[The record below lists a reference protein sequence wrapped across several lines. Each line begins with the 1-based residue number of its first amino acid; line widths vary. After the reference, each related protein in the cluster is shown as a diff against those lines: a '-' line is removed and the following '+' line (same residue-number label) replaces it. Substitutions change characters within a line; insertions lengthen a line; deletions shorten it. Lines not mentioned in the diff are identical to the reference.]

1 MTQERANEIER
12 KVIYAELNYM
22 PYDTIDNVSA
32 FHVGRMLGIMQKTL
46 HDELEKEISKE
57 ISVNTESEDE

>member
-1 MTQERANEIER
+1 MTSERANEIER

-32 FHVGRMLGIMQKTL
+32 FHVGRMMGIMQRIL
-46 HDELEKEISKE
+46 HEELEKEIDRKE
-57 ISVNTESEDE
+57 TNNE

>member
-32 FHVGRMLGIMQKTL
+32 FHIGRMLGIMQKTL
-46 HDELEKEISKE
+46 HDELKNEISPNVKCEVKE
-57 ISVNTESEDE
+57 

>member
-32 FHVGRMLGIMQKTL
+32 FNVGRMLGIMQKTL
-46 HDELEKEISKE
+46 HDELEKEISKNVKCE
-57 ISVNTESEDE
+57 VKE

>member
-1 MTQERANEIER
+1 MTAERANEIER

-32 FHVGRMLGIMQKTL
+32 FHVGRMMGIMQTIL
-46 HDELEKEISKE
+46 HEELDKEIDRKE
-57 ISVNTESEDE
+57 TNNE

>member
-12 KVIYAELNYM
+12 KVIYTQLNYM

-32 FHVGRMLGIMQKTL
+32 FHIGRMLGIMQKTL
-46 HDELEKEISKE
+46 HNELEKEIGNKE
-57 ISVNTESEDE
+57 E

>member
-32 FHVGRMLGIMQKTL
+32 FHIGRMLGIMQKTL
-46 HDELEKEISKE
+46 HDELEKEIENK
-57 ISVNTESEDE
+57 EDE

>member
-46 HDELEKEISKE
+46 HDELKNEISLNVKCEVKE
-57 ISVNTESEDE
+57 

>member
-1 MTQERANEIER
+1 MGMTIDRANEIER
-12 KVIYAELNYM
+12 KVIYVQLNYM

-46 HDELEKEISKE
+46 HDELNKEVE
-57 ISVNTESEDE
+57 NETDD

>member
-1 MTQERANEIER
+1 MTQERANEKER

-32 FHVGRMLGIMQKTL
+32 FHIGRMMGMMQKVL
-46 HDELEKEISKE
+46 HEELEKEVDNADS
-57 ISVNTESEDE
+57 N

>member
-1 MTQERANEIER
+1 MTPERANEIER
-12 KVIYAELNYM
+12 KVIYTQLNYM

-46 HDELEKEISKE
+46 HDELEKEIENKE
-57 ISVNTESEDE
+57 DKNER

>member
-1 MTQERANEIER
+1 MTQERAYEIER

-46 HDELEKEISKE
+46 HDELKNEISPNVKCEVKE
-57 ISVNTESEDE
+57 

>member
-12 KVIYAELNYM
+12 KVIYTQLNYM

-32 FHVGRMLGIMQKTL
+32 FHIGRMLGIMQKIL
-46 HDELEKEISKE
+46 HDELEKEIENKE
-57 ISVNTESEDE
+57 EQL

>member
-1 MTQERANEIER
+1 MTSERANEIER

-32 FHVGRMLGIMQKTL
+32 FHVGRMMGIMQKTL
-46 HDELEKEISKE
+46 HNELEKEVTKNKE
-57 ISVNTESEDE
+57 TNNE

>member
-46 HDELEKEISKE
+46 HDELKNEISPNVKCE
-57 ISVNTESEDE
+57 VEE

>member
-1 MTQERANEIER
+1 MTEERANEIER

-46 HDELEKEISKE
+46 HDELEKEISSKMK
-57 ISVNTESEDE
+57 SEVEE

>member
-46 HDELEKEISKE
+46 HDELKNEISPNVKCEVKE
-57 ISVNTESEDE
+57 

>member
-1 MTQERANEIER
+1 MTPERANEIER
-12 KVIYAELNYM
+12 KVIYVQLNYM

-46 HDELEKEISKE
+46 HDELKNEISPNVKCEVKE
-57 ISVNTESEDE
+57 

>member
-1 MTQERANEIER
+1 MTPERANEIER

-46 HDELEKEISKE
+46 HDELKNEISPNVKCE
-57 ISVNTESEDE
+57 EE

>member
-1 MTQERANEIER
+1 MTQERAYETER
-12 KVIYAELNYM
+12 KVIYTQLNYM

-46 HDELEKEISKE
+46 HDELEKEIENKE
-57 ISVNTESEDE
+57 E